1 MWSDPTA
8 DAIAIAMVA
17 GFCLIVLALALGLAA
32 GAGIGTARAVRRLDS
47 LLLCTFCM
55 FLFVAWFFEPYV
67 VYVCGWEGLR
77 TEGCQRHL
85 INRLWLFYADT
96 FDPIFLN
103 LPLWLRICCSL
114 DTILFGP
121 FYAAS
126 VYAFATGAQEA
137 RWYVHVALP
146 SCGALAYSTLVY
158 FAYEFIAE
166 RHRASLLWVFVINL
180 PWTLAPILLLVR
192 LALLRRD
199 RVKDAPYVSH
209 VDESFYGAERG
220 RYSGQVDEHGLRH
233 GTGEMRYEVRVNPN
247 PNPNPSPKPKPKPKP
262 NPSPNP
268 NPNQVLSLA
277 PSPLRMGELATLE
290 IAISLQV
297 I

>member
-1 MWSDPTA
+1 MSSDPTA

-158 FAYEFIAE
+158 FAYEVIAE

-192 LALLRRD
+192 LALLRRG

-209 VDESFYGAERG
+209 VDESFFGAERG

-233 GTGEMRYEVRVNPN
+233 GTGEMRYEVRVR
-247 PNPNPSPKPKPKPKP
+247 
-262 NPSPNP
+262 
-268 NPNQVLSLA
+268 VRVGLGL
-277 PSPLRMGELATLE
+277 G
-290 IAISLQV
+290 
-297 I
+297 